1 MSVLLPLALAAAAVQ
16 VAPAEAMTL
25 DEALSAAFAH
35 APALA
40 EAEAGIEAAG
50 GRLTQARA
58 ATRPSAAVSGSLG
71 VGWLDPR
78 GYFGLEGENVLPRAV
93 QGSVEQPLFT
103 GGRAGAAIAQA
114 RAGERVAAATVDA
127 VRGQLAVAVVESYG
141 AVLVAQERR
150 RLYLSLIGELTELE
164 RQSRLRFGAGESPHT
179 DISQAQARL
188 AEARASLAEA
198 EGMIVSARARLRA
211 LTGREGGLLSPLPA
225 PPATPQTLDEAVAA
239 AADAS
244 PAIAQAQAAL
254 DAARAATRL
263 ARAER
268 MPTVGAFAEGSYVR
282 DQFFP
287 NYRADSATIGV
298 RARWQIFDSGRTRG
312 RIAEASG
319 EERAAEA
326 RLRQA
331 RSEVE
336 ERVIAVH
343 QAIRTAAFVE
353 AARAEQLAA
362 AEESVRNVRHEVRVG
377 MKPQLDLLDAEREAL
392 AAATEA
398 FRARADR
405 LTVAYRLIALL
416 GRE

>member
-1 MSVLLPLALAAAAVQ
+1 MSVLLPLALAAAAAQ
-16 VAPAEAMTL
+16 VAPAEALTL

-40 EAEAGIEAAG
+40 EAEAGIAAAA

-58 ATRPSAAVSGSLG
+58 ATRPSAAVSGSVG

-78 GYFGLEGENVLPRAV
+78 GYFGLEGESVLPRAV

-103 GGRAGAAIAQA
+103 GGRASAAIARA
-114 RAGERVAAATVDA
+114 RAGERVAAATLDA

-141 AVLVAQERR
+141 AVLVARERR
-150 RLYLSLIGELTELE
+150 RLHESLIAQLTEIE
-164 RQSRLRFGAGESPHT
+164 RQSRLRFEAGESPHT
-179 DISQAQARL
+179 DVSQAQARL
-188 AEARASLAEA
+188 AEARAGLAEA

-211 LTGREGGLLSPLPA
+211 LTGREGGDPAALPA
-225 PPATPQTLDEAVAA
+225 PPEMPQTLDEAVAA

-244 PAIAQAQAAL
+244 PAIVQAQAAL
-254 DAARAATRL
+254 DAARAATRF
-263 ARAER
+263 ARAEG
-268 MPTVGAFAEGSYVR
+268 MPVVGAFAEASYVR

-287 NYRADSATIGV
+287 DYRADAATIGV
-298 RARWQIFDSGRTRG
+298 RARWQIYDGGRTRG

-331 RSEVE
+331 RSEIE
-336 ERVIAVH
+336 ERVIAAH
-343 QAIRTAAFVE
+343 QAVRTAALVE

-362 AEESVRNVRHEVRVG
+362 AEEALRNVRHEVRVG
-377 MKPQLDLLDAEREAL
+377 MKPPLDLLDAEREAL

-405 LTVAYRLIALL
+405 LTAAYRLIALL

>member
-1 MSVLLPLALAAAAVQ
+1 MNVLLPLAVVAAQ
-16 VAPAEAMTL
+16 VAPAEVLTL
-25 DEALSAAFAH
+25 EEALSAASAQ

-40 EAEAGIEAAG
+40 EAEAGIEAAE

-58 ATRPSAAVSGSLG
+58 ATRPNAAVNGSLG

-78 GYFGLEGENVLPRAV
+78 GYFGLKAKTVVPRAI
-93 QGSVEQPLFT
+93 QAGIEQPLFT

-114 RAGERVAAATVDA
+114 RAGQRVAAATVDA

-141 AVLVAQERR
+141 AVLIAREQR
-150 RLYLSLIGELTELE
+150 RLHLTLIDQLTELE
-164 RQSRLRFGAGESPHT
+164 RQSRLRFGVGESPHT
-179 DISQAQARL
+179 DVSQAQARL
-188 AEARASLAEA
+188 AEARAGLAEA
-198 EGMIVSARARLRA
+198 EGTIVAARARLRA
-211 LTGREGGLLSPLPA
+211 LTGRDSGLLAPLPA

-239 AADAS
+239 AAGAS

-268 MPTVGAFAEGSYVR
+268 MPTVGAFAESSYVR

-287 NYRADSATIGV
+287 DYRADSATIGV
-298 RARWQIFDSGRTRG
+298 RARWQIFDGGRTRG

-331 RSEVE
+331 RSDIE
-336 ERVIAVH
+336 ERVITAH
-343 QAIRTAAFVE
+343 QATRTAALVE

-362 AEESVRNVRHEVRVG
+362 AEEALRNVRAEVRVG
-377 MKPQLDLLDAEREAL
+377 MKPQFDLLDAEREAL

-398 FRARADR
+398 FRARANR
-405 LTVAYRLIALL
+405 LTAAYRLIALL
-416 GRE
+416 GQG